1 MPEKMTFCAIP
12 CSFMQ
17 RQKFYRQQRNMA
29 VNNHGSS
36 CVCWCEMLPNKKN
49 FCSVTNAD
57 EFHPF
62 PQQPFHADPTQYSTF
77 LQSRPDVME
86 MEAIR
91 TVTKL
96 CLQYQ

>member
-1 MPEKMTFCAIP
+1 
-12 CSFMQ
+12 
-17 RQKFYRQQRNMA
+17 
-29 VNNHGSS
+29 
-36 CVCWCEMLPNKKN
+36 MLQNKKK
-49 FCSVTNAD
+49 FCSVTID
-57 EFHPF
+57 KLHPF
-62 PQQPFHADPTQYSTF
+62 PQHPLHVDPTQYSTF